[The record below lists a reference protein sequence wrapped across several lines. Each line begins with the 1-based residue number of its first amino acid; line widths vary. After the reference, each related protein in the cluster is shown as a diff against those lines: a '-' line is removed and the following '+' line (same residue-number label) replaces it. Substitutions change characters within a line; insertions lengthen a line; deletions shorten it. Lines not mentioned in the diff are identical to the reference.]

1 MELVVY
7 KIDGSKTSRKVNLED
22 AIFGIEPNDHAIYL
36 DVKQHQ
42 ANKRQG
48 THASLEKS
56 MISGTTK
63 KLKRQKGTG
72 GARAGSMKSPL
83 FVGGARVFGPQ
94 PRDYSFKLN
103 KKLKVLARK
112 SALSYKAKENSIIV
126 LEDFKFDQIA
136 TKQYQ
141 TLLNSLK
148 LQDKKSL
155 MVLAEPDQSIV
166 LSARNIQK
174 AKVTTAASLNTYD
187 ILNAVNLILVEASIK
202 EIEKIHSSNQTN

>member
-7 KIDGSKTSRKVNLED
+7 KIDGSKTSRKVQLED
-22 AIFGIEPNDHAIYL
+22 TVFGIEPNDHAIYL

-112 SALSYKAKENSIIV
+112 SALSYKAKEESIIV
-126 LEDFKFDQIA
+126 LEDFKFEEIA

-141 TLLNSLK
+141 SLLNNLKVNGKRSL
-148 LQDKKSL
+148 L
-155 MVLAEPDQSIV
+155 VLAESDQSIV

-174 AKVTTAASLNTYD
+174 TKVTTAASLNTYD

-202 EIEKIHSSNQTN
+202 EIEKIHSTQTN